1 MDNEKIKEKMDSLQ
15 EVKDMFSTS
24 VEKYGKKLIE
34 QGIEQ
39 GIEKG
44 IEQGEYKKALADAEN
59 MKKYGIKADI
69 ICKVTGLSYEVVEDL

>member
-1 MDNEKIKEKMDSLQ
+1 MIFHLWNGDELPELRRIFANWFTSILENKTDMDNEKIKEKMDSLQ

-39 GIEKG
+39 ARERL
-44 IEQGEYKKALADAEN
+44 KA
-59 MKKYGIKADI
+59 
-69 ICKVTGLSYEVVEDL
+69 S